1 MSLGQITHEENSK
14 RKTHRIRIPIK
25 VIINNLVYEVSD
37 WSMNGMKILL
47 GDNKKHFLVK
57 TEDTQEISIVLNTG
71 SSSIVLNVE
80 ITIKNVLA
88 DSYGV
93 LISKINDKNKKVLR
107 HYASLAIDGNIEM
120 IDDLSGNLFMNNVAS
135 PITEPIA
142 LSDKES
148 VTIQK
153 SFLKRVIIYLIAAIL
168 FVFVTANVLF
178 YNYVIT
184 NESVG
189 VISGNSVEYLAPYKG
204 SVKDIY
210 VKRGESIS
218 PKQVLFEMDD
228 SEYKNQIAILEET
241 QEQLKK
247 KTKLLK
253 RKLIKYRE
261 ASLKA
266 LNRLEEASNQSISL
280 LKSKYET
287 QEHTY
292 QRAKKLYQQQLI
304 SLKEFNLF
312 ELEYLNAM
320 SKYESVVHQKNFNNK
335 NELLLEQN
343 SIKNEDYILRVQ
355 SSLDLLNRNLSQTQ
369 LEIKIL
375 QAYVNKSLIVSSS
388 SGTVYKINKQKS
400 NILNYSESVLLVQTD
415 TKPFILTKT
424 LSQNISSI
432 EMGAPVI
439 VYSAKNN
446 KIYYARVRGIGYPS
460 IDGIKI
466 GSQELS
472 QNEIPIKIEFDDENI
487 KFDLNEYVEVYITNS
502 SFIAQFLLHK
512 VVGVIYYND

>member
-14 RKTHRIRIPIK
+14 RKTHRIKIPIK
-25 VIINNLVYEVSD
+25 VIIDNVLYDVSD
-37 WSMNGMKILL
+37 WSMNGMKIILSKEHE
-47 GDNKKHFLVK
+47 NFIAKK
-57 TEDTQEISIVLNTG
+57 EDTKDISIVLNTG
-71 SSSIVLNVE
+71 SSSIILNVE
-80 ITIKNVLA
+80 ITIKNILS

-120 IDDLSGNLFMNNVAS
+120 VDDLSGNLFMNNVAS

-148 VTIQK
+148 VKIQK
-153 SFLKRVIIYLIAAIL
+153 SFLKRVVIYVIAAL
-168 FVFVTANVLF
+168 VFIVVSINILF
-178 YNYVIT
+178 YNYVII

-189 VISGNSVEYLAPYKG
+189 VISGNSVEYLAPYDG
-204 SVKDIY
+204 SIKDIY
-210 VKRGESIS
+210 VNRGDRVS
-218 PKQVLFEMDD
+218 PNQVLFEMDD
-228 SEYKNQIAILEET
+228 SEYKNQIAVLEKTQKQLKEKSIL
-241 QEQLKK
+241 LKK
-247 KTKLLK
+247 KLLK
-253 RKLIKYRE
+253 FKE
-261 ASLKA
+261 ASKKD
-266 LNRLEEASNQSISL
+266 LNRLKEASTQSIAL

-287 QEHTY
+287 QKQTY
-292 QRAKKLYQQQLI
+292 KRAQKLYRQQLI

-320 SKYESVVHQKNFNNK
+320 SNYDSVVHKRNFNNK
-335 NELLLEQN
+335 NELILEQN

-369 LEIKIL
+369 LNIKIL
-375 QAYVNKSLIVSSS
+375 QAYIHKSLISSNT

-400 NILNYSESVLLVQTD
+400 NILNYSESVLLIQTQ

-424 LSQNISSI
+424 LSKNISSI
-432 EMGAPVI
+432 EIGAPVI
-439 VYSAKNN
+439 VYAAKNK
-446 KIYYARVRGIGYPS
+446 KIYYARVSGVGYPS

-472 QNEIPIKIEFDDENI
+472 QNEIPIKIEFDDENV
-487 KFDLNEYVEVYITNS
+487 KFNLNEYVEVYITNS